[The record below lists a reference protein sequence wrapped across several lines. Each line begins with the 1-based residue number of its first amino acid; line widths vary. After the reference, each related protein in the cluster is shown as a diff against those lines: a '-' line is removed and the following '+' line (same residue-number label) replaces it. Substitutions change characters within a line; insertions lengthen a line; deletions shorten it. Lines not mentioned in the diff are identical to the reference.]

1 MNSRTI
7 QEAFAQEST
16 TLAAKTAGDSE
27 VWSRLRFYFRSE
39 TDRADKAQREVQQ
52 LRNLVVKM
60 AEAIHVGEEN

>member
-1 MNSRTI
+1 MTNRTI
-7 QEAFAQEST
+7 QEAFAEESVV
-16 TLAAKTAGDSE
+16 LAAKAGGESE
-27 VWSRLRFYFRSE
+27 AWSRLRFYFRSE